1 MANVIQIKRAANNGA
16 SSVPSGLASGEM
28 ALDQYGRKL
37 YIGRHNNS
45 SVQIAHLP
53 TLDDIT
59 AGNGITMS
67 AASSESARGRT
78 LSLTLTDTNIFA
90 TASAKGIASFSTDNF
105 LVSTGVVTIKDNGVI
120 LATETTGSF
129 VQALVAGTGV
139 TLTNNTGENAT
150 PTVAIGQA
158 VATSS
163 NPSFAGVTAGAVTVG
178 VSTDQTITT
187 SSGNLVLDASG
198 DVVIAGNLQVD
209 GTTTTINSTT
219 ITIDDPIMVLGG
231 DSAAGS
237 DDNKDRGILY
247 KWYGGTSAATRKG
260 FFGMDDSLVDAG
272 GMGTFVYIPHASI
285 SSEVTS
291 GTVGDCKFF
300 KGTFDSIDAAT
311 INGGTF

>member
-1 MANVIQIKRAANNGA
+1 
-16 SSVPSGLASGEM
+16 
-28 ALDQYGRKL
+28 
-37 YIGRHNNS
+37 
-45 SVQIAHLP
+45 
-53 TLDDIT
+53 
-59 AGNGITMS
+59 MS